1 MKLGIAQLNPQDDRE
16 ANLKAASDAV
26 VRLADDGCN
35 LIALPEYVGF
45 MHSDRALMQEHA
57 ETFPGGRVYD
67 AMAAL
72 AQRLKITLH
81 AGSLIE
87 KAEGGRLYNA
97 SAVFGPDGREIARYR
112 KIHLFD
118 VDVPGG
124 IRYRE
129 SDFVGHGNQ
138 VVTYRVG
145 EITVGAAICYD
156 LRFPEMWRALRDQ
169 GAQVIVIPAA
179 FTLATGKDHWEVLLR
194 ARAIETQTF
203 VAAVAQC
210 LTHAGGTRACW
221 GHSMIIDPWGHMI
234 SQCSDGPGIT
244 SARLDFQVLERTR
257 RDLPV
262 ANHHVLTAG

>member
-1 MKLGIAQLNPQDDRE
+1 MKVGLAQLNSQEDRE
-16 ANLKAASDAV
+16 ANLKAASEAV
-26 VRLADDGCN
+26 MRLADDGCD
-35 LIALPEYVGF
+35 LVALPEYVGF
-45 MHSDRALMQEHA
+45 LNTDRGLMQAHA

-81 AGSLIE
+81 AGSLVE
-87 KAEGGRLYNA
+87 KAPDGKLYNA
-97 SAVFGPDGREIARYR
+97 TAVFGPNGQEIAHYR

-118 VDVPGG
+118 VDIPGG
-124 IRYRE
+124 VRYRE
-129 SDFVGHGNQ
+129 SDLVGHGEQ

-145 EITVGAAICYD
+145 DVTVGAAICYD
-156 LRFPEMWRALRDQ
+156 MRFPELWRVLRDR

-210 LTHAGGTRACW
+210 LTHSGGTRACW
-221 GHSMIIDPWGHMI
+221 GHSMVIDPWGHLI

-244 SARLDFQVLERTR
+244 SARLDFSVLERTR

-262 ANHHVLTAG
+262 ANHHVLANC